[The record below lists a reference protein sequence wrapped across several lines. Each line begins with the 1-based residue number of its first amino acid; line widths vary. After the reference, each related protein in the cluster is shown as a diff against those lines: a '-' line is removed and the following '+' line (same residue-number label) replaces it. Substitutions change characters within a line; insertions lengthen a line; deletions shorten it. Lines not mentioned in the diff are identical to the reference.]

1 METDKI
7 IGLFKTVTSDAVI
20 EIAVV
25 IAVSVGIIWLSQR
38 LFPWLAEHLHGKQ
51 RLFVLAM
58 IPTLRVVVFVLATIW
73 IVPMVIE
80 TTMQNMIAILGAA
93 GLAIGFAM
101 KDYVS
106 SLIAGIVAVYE
117 LPYRPGDWIEVDGT
131 YGEVKHIG
139 MRAVELVTPDDT
151 VVFVPHLKLWDGLI
165 HNANNGGPSLM
176 CVTSFYLAADHDAH
190 QVKQLLEDVA
200 LTSPY
205 VQLKQP
211 ITVVISEQPWGT
223 HYRLKAYPID
233 PRQQFQFM
241 TDLTARGKACLR
253 AINVKFANLSPEH
266 AVPVIP

>member
-7 IGLFKTVTSDAVI
+7 MGLFKTVTSDAVV
-20 EIAVV
+20 EIATV
-25 IAVSVGIIWLSQR
+25 IAVAVAIIWLSQR
-38 LFPWLAEHLHGKQ
+38 VLPWIANHLHGKQ
-51 RLFVLAM
+51 RLFILAI
-58 IPTLRVVVFVLATIW
+58 IPTLRVLVFVLATIW

-80 TTMQNMIAILGAA
+80 TTVQNMMAILGAA
-93 GLAIGFAM
+93 GIAIGFAM

-106 SLIAGIVAVYE
+106 SLVAGIVAVYE

-131 YGEVKHIG
+131 YGEVKHVG
-139 MRAVELVTPDDT
+139 MRAVEMVTPDDT
-151 VVFVPHLKLWDGLI
+151 VVFVPHLKLWDQLI

-176 CVTSFYLAADHDAH
+176 CVTDFYLTADHDAH
-190 QVKQLLEDVA
+190 RVKQVLEDVA

-211 ITVVISEQPWGT
+211 ITVIISEQPWGT

-241 TDLTARGKACLR
+241 TDLTARGKSCLR
-253 AINVKFANLSPEH
+253 ALPVRFANLSPEH
-266 AVPVIP
+266 AVQVIP